1 MRKFGLLTGQLL
13 IVLLLID
20 GFVDI
25 AYPLA
30 HFAIERGRALFA
42 PKSRGAADIWNDPM
56 QRAVAGIGTVLLPVT
71 SPALN
76 IDAAGRRSTGRTPG
90 SGPRGLLLGSS
101 QAFGFRLPD
110 DDTFAAALERRLSGV
125 TVMNVSAPG
134 RNTSQSMTQWLKL
147 AESGTEPDFV
157 LMLFSGVEIAEACWR
172 VDPMSRSEREPAL
185 VRAAG
190 KVWTLLSPDRSGNY
204 PCASAEAREWVVLRT
219 LYEIRAAVAA
229 ARDLHTRFALLV
241 APTLYG
247 NDAPAGTASSRIDPE
262 TFRTIDLT
270 VRELRERLASE
281 RIPGVV
287 DLSAAFDSQAES
299 RFADR
304 GSHFDR
310 QGAEI
315 LAQAVV
321 ERLPADFFSKAGGQS
336 APPAN
341 DVTR

>member
-20 GFVDI
+20 GLVDF

-30 HFAIERGRALFA
+30 HFAIERGRALVA
-42 PKSRGAADIWNDPM
+42 HESPAAADIWNGPT
-56 QRAVAGIGTVLLPVT
+56 QRAVAGIGNVLVPMT
-71 SPALN
+71 SPVLN
-76 IDAAGRRSTGRTPG
+76 VDATGRRSTGQTTGPG
-90 SGPRGLLLGSS
+90 PTGLLLGSS
-101 QAFGFRLPD
+101 QAFGFRVPD
-110 DDTFAAALERRLSGV
+110 DDTFAAALERRLGGV
-125 TVMNVSAPG
+125 TVMNFSAPG
-134 RNTSQSMTQWLKL
+134 RTVSASMTQWLKL
-147 AESGTEPDFV
+147 AESGNAPDFV
-157 LMLFSGVEIAEACWR
+157 LVLFSGVQIAEACWK
-172 VDPMSRSEREPAL
+172 VDPTSRSEREPAL

-190 KVWTLLSPDRSGNY
+190 KAWTLLFPDRSGNY

-229 ARDLHTRFALLV
+229 ARDLHTRFALVV

-247 NDAPAGTASSRIDPE
+247 NDAPAGTARSQIDPE
-262 TFRTIDLT
+262 IVRTMNLT

-287 DLSAAFDSQAES
+287 DLSAAFDTQADS
-299 RFADR
+299 RFVDR